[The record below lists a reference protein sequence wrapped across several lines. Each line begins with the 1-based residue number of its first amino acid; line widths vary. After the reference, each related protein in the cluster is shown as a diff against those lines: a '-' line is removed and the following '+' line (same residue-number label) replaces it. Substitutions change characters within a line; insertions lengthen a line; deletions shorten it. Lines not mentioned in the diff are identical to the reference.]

1 MADRSPNATK
11 DEMQITI
18 DLLRARGDSAIEI
31 LDGVITEV
39 ESLLTKVKGL
49 KHQLQDVDDRLG
61 IKPVHRKENAILMAR
76 RMLGEQAEGKSD
88 EEVLRMIGA
97 GNERAT
103 R

>member
-1 MADRSPNATK
+1 
-11 DEMQITI
+11 
-18 DLLRARGDSAIEI
+18 
-31 LDGVITEV
+31 
-39 ESLLTKVKGL
+39 
-49 KHQLQDVDDRLG
+49 
-61 IKPVHRKENAILMAR
+61 MAR

>member
-31 LDGVITEV
+31 IDGVVIEV
-39 ESLLTKVKGL
+39 ESLLTKLKGL
-49 KHQLQDVDDRLG
+49 KQQIQNVDESLG
-61 IKPVHRKENAILMAR
+61 IHPTHRKENAILMAR

>member
-31 LDGVITEV
+31 LDGVIVEV
-39 ESLLTKVKGL
+39 ESLLSNMKGL
-49 KHQLQDVDDRLG
+49 KAQLQSVDDSLG

-88 EEVLRMIGA
+88 QEVLLMIGA
-97 GNERAT
+97 DNDRAT
-103 R
+103 H

>member
-31 LDGVITEV
+31 LDGVIIEV
-39 ESLLTKVKGL
+39 ESLLSNMKGL
-49 KHQLQDVDDRLG
+49 KQQLQQVDDSLG

-76 RMLGEQAEGKSD
+76 RMLGQQAEGKTD

-97 GNERAT
+97 DNDRAT
-103 R
+103 H